1 MKKKKQASLWKN
13 TERIL
18 YNKLKK
24 FFNHLQ
30 AHPLITAAGIYL
42 IFLLIFQ
49 RNFLLSGDV
58 WAETHMEYLQNAIS
72 GNFSTLFTLGWA
84 GYLAVIPSFL
94 VKIFVTLGGP
104 IGYIDYYYQFI
115 IVFFAVSVSAYTTNR
130 INKDILGGYFY
141 RLLFGL
147 GMLMLLHEK
156 STFTFINVWYVGFVP
171 IILLGLVH
179 RKMSTTKQILYSF
192 WGILIAVSKPSLIL
206 LPFVVYRAYK
216 TREYISNS
224 LIAIAI
230 ILQTYL
236 MLFKDPRQTGMN
248 VSHDIL
254 LTLKAIFVGA
264 AIELLKLFRIK
275 PNSLLY
281 LCASLL
287 VLVCL
292 FVIAVKKIGFLRS
305 GIVLFGLL
313 FSVYSYVLAPD
324 STVYTSIKS
333 YQDVYYYNFKIQRE
347 YLIYIF
353 LLILLFISFSY
364 LADKI
369 NVIKSVKLLKYTTPI
384 IAILIVIRLFIPIDV
399 QSSGTASNINQFRP
413 AMNAGESVCVPTP
426 PTPAYF
432 PNALWQYSS
441 NIDICHARN
450 FNFTPDYGSMN
461 TSISSEY
468 SLVVPNDTPFPLK
481 TMYIVIKN
489 INPQTPTE
497 FKLTEVQ
504 SGVLYYG
511 HIPARDK
518 EQVNFIAINVS
529 GQPYRKSYNF
539 ILTGPS
545 NLFVGRFKDH
555 PKLIYYPFFGET
567 REPNRRIK
575 H

>member
-1 MKKKKQASLWKN
+1 MKKKKRVSFWKN
-13 TERIL
+13 TKRIL
-18 YNKLKK
+18 YNKSKK
-24 FFNHLQ
+24 FLNHLQ
-30 AHPLITAAGIYL
+30 VHPLITAAGIYF

-58 WAETHMEYLQNAIS
+58 WAETHMEYLQNAIR
-72 GNFSTLFTLGWA
+72 GKFSTVFTLGWA

-94 VKIFVTLGGP
+94 VKIFVTLRGP
-104 IGYIDYYYQFI
+104 VGYIDYYYQFI
-115 IVFFAVSVSAYTTNR
+115 IVFFAVSISAYTTNR
-130 INKDILGGYFY
+130 MNKDILGGYFY

-156 STFTFINVWYVGFVP
+156 SIFTFINVWYVGFVP
-171 IILLGLVH
+171 IILHSLSH
-179 RKMSTTKQILYSF
+179 RKLSTIKQIMYSI
-192 WGILIAVSKPSLIL
+192 WGILLAVSKPSLIL
-206 LPFVVYRAYK
+206 LPFVAYRAYK

-254 LTLKAIFVGA
+254 LTLKAVFVGA
-264 AIELLKLFRIK
+264 AIEFLKLFRIA
-275 PNSLLY
+275 PNSLIY
-281 LCASLL
+281 LVASTL

-292 FVIAVKKIGFLRS
+292 FVIAIKKIGFLRS
-305 GIVLFGLL
+305 GLVLFGLL

-324 STVYTSIKS
+324 STVFTSIKS
-333 YQDVYYYNFKIQRE
+333 YQDVYYYNLKIQRE

-364 LADKI
+364 LSDKI
-369 NVIKSVKLLKYTTPI
+369 NAIKSVKLLKYTTPI

-399 QSSGTASNINQFRP
+399 QSSGTASNIDQFRP
-413 AMNAGESVCVPTP
+413 AMNAGESVCVPIP

-432 PNALWQYSS
+432 PNALWQFSG
-441 NIDICHARN
+441 NIDVCHARN
-450 FNFTPDYGSMN
+450 FNLNPDFDNLNSSI
-461 TSISSEY
+461 TSGY
-468 SLVVPNDTPFPLK
+468 NLVVPNDTPFSLK

-489 INPQTPTE
+489 NNPHTQTE
-497 FKLTEVQ
+497 FTLTDIQ
-504 SGVLYYG
+504 SGELYYG
-511 HIPARDK
+511 HIPARDN

-539 ILTGPS
+539 KLTGPS
-545 NLFVGRFKDH
+545 NLLVGRFKDN
-555 PKLIYYPFFGET
+555 PKLMYYPFFGET
-567 REPNRRIK
+567 LVPFDRTRR
-575 H
+575 